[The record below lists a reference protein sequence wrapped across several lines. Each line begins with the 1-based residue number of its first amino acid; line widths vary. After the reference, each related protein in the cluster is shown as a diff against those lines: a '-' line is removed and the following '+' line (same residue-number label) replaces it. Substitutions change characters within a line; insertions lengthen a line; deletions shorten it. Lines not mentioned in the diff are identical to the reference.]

1 MLIDRVFYEEGEEM
15 SVFILED
22 DVIQAQQLKKMIS
35 DICATHHILY
45 DFIEATSKST
55 DIIEKIPLTINTP
68 IYFLDIEIKNEEKRG
83 LEVAQE
89 IRKHDARGII
99 VFVTT
104 HSEFA
109 PLSYQYMVSALTF
122 IDKALPYEERYRMF
136 EEALL
141 HYQKSN
147 EVDLPVDDFIIENTN
162 TTIRLPF
169 DEVEYIETD
178 KPHRLTLVATN
189 RMLSFYGTLKEV
201 EAVDDRLLRCHQ
213 SYIVNKTK
221 IATYNQSD
229 KMIHLKSGKQ
239 VPVSRRLAKK
249 VRLVLRGEL

>member
-1 MLIDRVFYEEGEEM
+1 M
-15 SVFILED
+15 SIFILED
-22 DVIQAQQLKKMIS
+22 DVIQAQQLKQLVS
-35 DICATHHILY
+35 DICASRHILY
-45 DFIEATSKST
+45 DFIEVTSKST
-55 DIIEKIPLTINTP
+55 DIIEKIPLTTNTP

-109 PLSYQYMVSALTF
+109 PLSYHYMVSALTF
-122 IDKALPYEERYRMF
+122 IDKGLPYKEKYAMF

-141 HYQKSN
+141 HYQEMNK
-147 EVDLPVDDFIIENTN
+147 VGLLVDDFIIENTN

-213 SYIVNKTK
+213 SYVVNKEK
-221 IATYNQSD
+221 IATYDQSN
-229 KMIHLKSGKQ
+229 KMIHLKSDKQ
-239 VPVSRRLAKK
+239 VPVSRRLARK
-249 VRLVLRGEL
+249 VRRVLKGEL